1 MKTLVV
7 LSSAVLVALFFLP
20 FGVKAQDNV
29 QTSEIVTLKS
39 QYDELQRRTRI
50 YEGFRAIRED
60 MFQEIRRQSLDS
72 LAQAMQKVIQ
82 KETELNKLSEENRQ
96 LLAKAEEAQASLI
109 KAVSD
114 RDSIYFLGKPVGKTF
129 YNILVWSIIGLLLA
143 ISFIMLLLLKNAIQI
158 SKKRLD
164 DYHHLLDEYE
174 TYRKTSRERLERAT
188 IDHFNEIKKLK
199 GL

>member
-20 FGVKAQDNV
+20 FCVKAQDNV